1 MNSKI
6 SSKEVQDFIDNNL
19 SSDIHK
25 ILLKDSPFSEVTSK
39 ELVEQI
45 ESKAKANQK
54 LPTWFSTANIYYP
67 NKLNLSQTSSEVT
80 ADYKAKLTIG
90 ETLID
95 ITGGFGVDT
104 FYFSKR
110 FKKVIHIEKNRELS
124 KIAQHN
130 FAQIGAT
137 NIKSINDDG
146 IKFLKSISE
155 RIDWIYLDPSRRD
168 GNNKKV
174 YFLQDCEPDATL
186 HLDYLLSKSENILIK
201 TGPLLDISIG
211 ISQLKHVKTIH
222 IISIENEVKEILW
235 VLKKEY
241 NDEINIKTI
250 DFSKGKENIFQFMF
264 NELKESNVEYSEPL
278 RYLYEPNVSI
288 MKSGAFNLIGEKY
301 GLKKLQEHSH
311 LYTSE
316 NLIPFPG
323 RKFIIEK
330 VIPYSKKELKKLSPQ
345 QANITTR
352 NFPESV
358 NEIRKKSK
366 LKDGGN
372 SYLFFTKD
380 LNEKLLIISCSKPSK

>member
-54 LPTWFSTANIYYP
+54 LPIWFSTANIYYP

-80 ADYKAKLTIG
+80 ANYKAKLTIG

-130 FAQIGAT
+130 FAQLGAT

-174 YFLQDCEPDATL
+174 YFLQDCEPDVTL

-211 ISQLKHVKTIH
+211 IAQLKHVKTIH

-366 LKDGGN
+366 LKDGGD

-380 LNEKLLIISCSKPSK
+380 LNEKLLTISCSKPSK

>member
-235 VLKKEY
+235 VLEKEY
-241 NDEINIKTI
+241 TDEINIKTI